1 MSCWVLLRQGR
12 LRLLRCEWYACI
24 TMVMADPLAPLYPV
38 QLHSLLSRIML
49 QCKVIHVDKSSAGLM
64 RKCVISQLFKSF
76 FPPLGL
82 CFFITAALQT
92 TSWEGWLSFLWVI
105 FWLAFR
111 WQRERWCRLGGRADK
126 PCHFHVMKRILDD
139 GNLRKAFPY
148 SYCTSCHDAMQSEI
162 KYELSSASK
171 GQRADCL

>member
-1 MSCWVLLRQGR
+1 MVIQSQSVGEKEKSCWVLLRQGR
-12 LRLLRCEWYACI
+12 PKLLRCECYVCI

-49 QCKVIHVDKSSAGLM
+49 KGKVIPVDKLSAGLM

-92 TSWEGWLSFLWVI
+92 TSLEGWLSFFWVI

-111 WQRERWCRLGGRADK
+111 WQRERGGAGWEEVLTSPVIFMSRKEFWATE
-126 PCHFHVMKRILDD
+126 IS
-139 GNLRKAFPY
+139 GNLFHIHTVALVMMPCNQK
-148 SYCTSCHDAMQSEI
+148 
-162 KYELSSASK
+162 
-171 GQRADCL
+171 